1 MYQKQQGINNRSTVK
16 NVGERAVPAAPLR
29 ISGMSSA
36 GKTGIER
43 LVQRYAAGLVLHHL
57 AYKINDNRGGLHRRR
72 AFAVG
77 RLRGGSS
84 AVYLICIRRDG
95 RSWVK
100 EFRSMWV

>member
-16 NVGERAVPAAPLR
+16 NIGERAVPAAPLR

-57 AYKINDNRGGLHRRR
+57 AYKINDNRGGSTGGVPSRWMLEMTERSDSSV
-72 AFAVG
+72 AAVG
-77 RLRGGSS
+77 R
-84 AVYLICIRRDG
+84 YTP
-95 RSWVK
+95 
-100 EFRSMWV
+100 

>member
-72 AFAVG
+72 AFAVDVGNDRTIRLQRRRRG
-77 RLRGGSS
+77 R
-84 AVYLICIRRDG
+84 YTP
-95 RSWVK
+95 
-100 EFRSMWV
+100 

>member
-57 AYKINDNRGGLHRRR
+57 AYKITAAASTGGVPSRWMLEMTERSDSSV
-72 AFAVG
+72 AAVG
-77 RLRGGSS
+77 R
-84 AVYLICIRRDG
+84 YTP
-95 RSWVK
+95 
-100 EFRSMWV
+100 

>member
-16 NVGERAVPAAPLR
+16 NVGKRAVSAAPLR

-72 AFAVG
+72 AFAVTERSDSSVAAVG
-77 RLRGGSS
+77 R
-84 AVYLICIRRDG
+84 YTP
-95 RSWVK
+95 
-100 EFRSMWV
+100 